1 MNEEKKVSITVEELD
16 NLCLKIKDKRAEIDA
31 KKDELSELNGHL
43 EELSI
48 TAVAALKELDR
59 KNFQS
64 KHGTITRKEQW
75 YVNMPKDL
83 NAKRELFEYLKER
96 GVFEDF
102 ATVNHNTLNS
112 FFTEEWEAAEAKG
125 PDAIVEFSIPGL
137 EAPKC
142 RESLGFTKK

>member
-16 NLCLKIKDKRAEIDA
+16 NLCWKIKDKRAEIDA

-125 PDAIVEFSIPGL
+125 D
-137 EAPKC
+137 
-142 RESLGFTKK
+142 